1 METCS
6 DLYFF
11 WFAEFL
17 DITTSCTA
25 AIEILPRKILNK
37 FLELTFL
44 NDYIL
49 RDNEFYLTR
58 GIRSASA
65 FLEE

>member
-1 METCS
+1 MIRI
-6 DLYFF
+6 F
-11 WFAEFL
+11 WFGEFF

-25 AIEILPRKILNK
+25 AIEILPRKTLNK